1 MKMESLLFS
10 LYEEAYADSYRI
22 GLATAN
28 YKVVGRILKD
38 RKPAY
43 YKENKHKIMRMS
55 ELQAKKAI
63 DYLLDVFRHDNDVDE
78 SVIAAFFEEL

>member
-1 MKMESLLFS
+1 MKMKSLLFS
-10 LYEEAYADSYRI
+10 SYEEAYADGYRI
-22 GLATAN
+22 GLATAS
-28 YKVVGRILKD
+28 YQIVERILKD

-43 YKENKHKIMRMS
+43 YKENKHIIMRMS
-55 ELQAKKAI
+55 EHQAKKAI